1 MPGHVRR
8 KLHQLSFRK
17 TNIPEQGNACRI
29 NIGSAFSCFRSY
41 KPQKKTKT
49 GPIQPLSFRYD
60 KIFSQTLFVRLDRL
74 SFVTSQA
81 LSLFDW
87 QLLHRANGH
96 PEIAYQSV
104 MNTIYPAMHRQ
115 WLPPIPRILNDRRLT
130 DIRNRLDNI
139 QLTQTIIFH
148 PWRKRIPEIL
158 FMLLMDILNMTQ
170 PVIRQTDRC
179 FIMAT

>member
-1 MPGHVRR
+1 MSGHVRC

-17 TNIPEQGNACRI
+17 MNIPEQGNAGRI

-41 KPQKKTKT
+41 KPQKKQRPDQYNRYLFGMTK
-49 GPIQPLSFRYD
+49 SSVKRY
-60 KIFSQTLFVRLDRL
+60 VRLDRL

-87 QLLHRANGH
+87 QLIHRADGH

-115 WLPPIPRILNDRRLT
+115 WLPPIPCILNDRRLA

-139 QLTQTIIFH
+139 QLSARPT
-148 PWRKRIPEIL
+148 
-158 FMLLMDILNMTQ
+158 
-170 PVIRQTDRC
+170 RC

>member
-1 MPGHVRR
+1 M
-8 KLHQLSFRK
+8 
-17 TNIPEQGNACRI
+17 
-29 NIGSAFSCFRSY
+29 
-41 KPQKKTKT
+41 
-49 GPIQPLSFRYD
+49 
-60 KIFSQTLFVRLDRL
+60 
-74 SFVTSQA
+74 
-81 LSLFDW
+81 SLFDW
-87 QLLHRANGH
+87 QLIHRADGH

-158 FMLLMDILNMTQ
+158 FMLLMDILNMMQ
-170 PVIRQTDRC
+170 PVIRQTDPLFHHGNVNTRTV
-179 FIMAT
+179 IMSGDHNMTNPDNIHSKLHDSQTTQISIRNDIGDISVHENITRQQIGNLCRRNTAIGTTDPEILGQLLRYQP